1 MKLYTFQGE
10 NPAIALQKAQRA
22 CGRDALVVS
31 TKQLQ
36 KKSLKATALYEV
48 VVATEA
54 ASTSKPA
61 LKPLPKKAQTPSPT
75 LDESPAQS
83 DNAVMIDISQRAK
96 ALSKALKQE
105 AEPAPEPLQSFT
117 QEEFVKIRED
127 LQTLNQRLSSLQEVL
142 WEDRAEKRN
151 NLAIPP
157 EFAHI
162 YNISKR
168 SGMSKE
174 HLDTIMMRTLEQ
186 MPSYM
191 KSNPKTVERYFQVL
205 LKKMIGIRFEKEIPK
220 GSKKIMMFVGPTGVG
235 KTTTLAKIAA
245 RFSFIE
251 HHYKV
256 GIITLDTYRIGA
268 LDQLFQYAKMMKLPV
283 EDAVD
288 TDDFK
293 AALSRLNHCDLILID
308 SVGASQYDREK
319 LLKIAHFLEST
330 PHQIDV
336 NLCVAASTKL
346 EDLRE
351 IHENFS
357 LMELDTMIVT
367 KFDETKGFGNVFSL
381 ASETALPLSYFCLG
395 QEVPDDMMPASSDFL
410 IECIFEGYQGR
421 VS

>member
-1 MKLYTFQGE
+1 
-10 NPAIALQKAQRA
+10 
-22 CGRDALVVS
+22 
-31 TKQLQ
+31 
-36 KKSLKATALYEV
+36 
-48 VVATEA
+48 
-54 ASTSKPA
+54 
-61 LKPLPKKAQTPSPT
+61 
-75 LDESPAQS
+75 
-83 DNAVMIDISQRAK
+83 
-96 ALSKALKQE
+96 
-105 AEPAPEPLQSFT
+105 
-117 QEEFVKIRED
+117 
-127 LQTLNQRLSSLQEVL
+127 
-142 WEDRAEKRN
+142 
-151 NLAIPP
+151 
-157 EFAHI
+157 
-162 YNISKR
+162 
-168 SGMSKE
+168 
-174 HLDTIMMRTLEQ
+174 
-186 MPSYM
+186 
-191 KSNPKTVERYFQVL
+191 
-205 LKKMIGIRFEKEIPK
+205 
-220 GSKKIMMFVGPTGVG
+220 
-235 KTTTLAKIAA
+235 
-245 RFSFIE
+245 
-251 HHYKV
+251 
-256 GIITLDTYRIGA
+256 
-268 LDQLFQYAKMMKLPV
+268 MMKLPV